1 MTDVNLKL
9 TDVHKTFG
17 SGERIVRVL
26 NGITLELHGGQSLAV
41 MGPSGSGKSTLLHLI
56 GTLDQPTSGTI
67 EINGKNPFALAE
79 PDLANF
85 RNQGI
90 GFVFQD
96 HHLLPQYSVLENV
109 MLPALAF
116 KRNNSDPR
124 SRALS
129 LLERVGLQHRIDHYP
144 AQLSGGESQRT
155 AVARALMN
163 EPSIVLCD
171 EPTGNLDHANAE
183 SVASLLFELHKQEN
197 TLLICVT
204 HSQELADHFQ
214 QCFELREGNLLQVS
228 PP

>member
-1 MTDVNLKL
+1 MLMRHLLRKFNERCNAEAVRCT
-9 TDVHKTFG
+9 TFG
-17 SGERIVRVL
+17 NGDRIVRVL
-26 NGITLELHGGQSLAV
+26 NGITFELRGGQSLAV

-67 EINGKNPFALAE
+67 EINSKNPFALSE
-79 PDLANF
+79 PDLAQF

-116 KRNNSDPR
+116 KRNSSDPK

-129 LLERVGLQHRIDHYP
+129 LLKRVGLEHRVEHYP

-163 EPSIVLCD
+163 EPSIILCD

-183 SVASLLFELHKQEN
+183 SVAALLSNFISKK
-197 TLLICVT
+197 T
-204 HSQELADHFQ
+204 HF
-214 QCFELREGNLLQVS
+214 
-228 PP
+228 

>member
-1 MTDVNLKL
+1 MKDVTLKL
-9 TDVHKTFG
+9 SDVHKTFG

-26 NGITLELHGGQSLAV
+26 NGITLELRGGQSLAV

-67 EINGKNPFALAE
+67 EINGKNPFALSE
-79 PDLANF
+79 PDLAEF
-85 RNQGI
+85 RNQGM

-116 KRNNSDPR
+116 KRDGSDPK
-124 SRALS
+124 SRAMS
-129 LLERVGLQHRIDHYP
+129 LLKRVGLDHRVHHYP

-163 EPSIVLCD
+163 EPSIILCD

-183 SVASLLFELHKQEN
+183 SVASLLFELHQQEKN
-197 TLLICVT
+197 LLIAVT
-204 HSQELADHFQ
+204 HSPELASKFQ
-214 QCFELREGNLLQVS
+214 QRFELRDGSLFQK
-228 PP
+228 

>member
-1 MTDVNLKL
+1 MKEVTLKL
-9 TDVHKTFG
+9 SDVHKTFG

-26 NGITLELHGGQSLAV
+26 NGITLELRGGQSLAV

-67 EINGKNPFALAE
+67 EINGKNPFALSE
-79 PDLANF
+79 PDLAEF
-85 RNQGI
+85 RNQGM

-96 HHLLPQYSVLENV
+96 HHLLPQYSVLENA

-116 KRNNSDPR
+116 KRNSADPQ

-129 LLERVGLQHRIDHYP
+129 LLKRVGLEHRVHHYP

-163 EPSIVLCD
+163 EPSIILCD
-171 EPTGNLDHANAE
+171 EPTGNLDHVNAE
-183 SVASLLFELHKQEN
+183 SVAALLFELHQQEN
-197 TLLICVT
+197 NLLIAVT
-204 HSQELADHFQ
+204 HSQELAQKFQ
-214 QCFELREGNLLQVS
+214 QRFELRDGNLF
-228 PP
+228 PK

>member
-1 MTDVNLKL
+1 MKDVTLKL
-9 TDVHKTFG
+9 SGVHKTFG
-17 SGERIVRVL
+17 SGERTVRVL
-26 NGITLELHGGQSLAV
+26 SGITLELRGGQSLAV

-67 EINGKNPFALAE
+67 EINGRNPFALSE
-79 PDLANF
+79 PDLAQF
-85 RNQGI
+85 RNQGM

-116 KRNNSDPR
+116 KRDGSDPQ
-124 SRALS
+124 SRALA
-129 LLERVGLQHRIDHYP
+129 LLKRVGLDHRVHHYP

-163 EPSIVLCD
+163 EPSIILCD

-183 SVASLLFELHKQEN
+183 SVASLLFELHQQEKN
-197 TLLICVT
+197 LLIAVT
-204 HSQELADHFQ
+204 HSPELARNFQ
-214 QCFELREGNLLQVS
+214 QCFELRDGRLSSIS

>member
-1 MTDVNLKL
+1 MKDVMLKL
-9 TDVHKTFG
+9 SDVHKIFG

-56 GTLDQPTSGTI
+56 GTLDKPTSGTI
-67 EINGKNPFALAE
+67 EINGKNPFSLAE
-79 PDLANF
+79 PDLAQF

-116 KRNNSDPR
+116 KRNNNDPK
-124 SRALS
+124 SRAL
-129 LLERVGLQHRIDHYP
+129 LLLKRVGLDHRVDHYP

-183 SVASLLFELHKQEN
+183 AVAALLFELHHQEQ
-197 TLLICVT
+197 TLLITVT
-204 HSQELADHFQ
+204 HSQEIASKFQ
-214 QCFELREGNLLQVS
+214 QRLELRDGALFPKS
-228 PP
+228 

>member
-1 MTDVNLKL
+1 MKDVTLKL
-9 TDVHKTFG
+9 SDVHKTFG
-17 SGERIVRVL
+17 SGERTVRVL
-26 NGITLELHGGQSLAV
+26 SGITLELHGGQSLAV

-67 EINGKNPFALAE
+67 EINGKNPFALSE
-79 PDLANF
+79 PDLAQF

-96 HHLLPQYSVLENV
+96 HHLLPQYTVLENV

-116 KRNNSDPR
+116 KRNSGDPK

-129 LLERVGLQHRIDHYP
+129 LLKRVGLDHRVEHYP

-183 SVASLLFELHKQEN
+183 SVASLLFELHQQEK
-197 TLLICVT
+197 TLLITVT
-204 HSQELADHFQ
+204 HSPELAQKFQ
-214 QCFELREGNLLQVS
+214 QCLELRDGSLF
-228 PP
+228 PK